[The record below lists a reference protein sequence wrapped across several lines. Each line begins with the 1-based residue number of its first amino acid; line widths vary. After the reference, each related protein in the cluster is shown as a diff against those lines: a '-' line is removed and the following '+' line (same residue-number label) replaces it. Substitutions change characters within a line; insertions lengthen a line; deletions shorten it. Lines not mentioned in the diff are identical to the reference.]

1 MRRSGAFRT
10 FVLFLLCL
18 LIGPTVV
25 FAQGKPEYHPVLGPK
40 PAMLGSGVGSI
51 AVPEGMAFF
60 DARDTRRLMSE
71 GKEIVHGDEVGA
83 LVPIAEDA
91 EWSAVISYNRIGYV
105 KDEEA
110 DRLNA
115 DDILDSIKE
124 GTATD
129 NEERAKQGA
138 APIEVVRWGQPP
150 RYDKKTHTLT
160 WSIVARERQDELL
173 NYSAVVLG
181 RFGILT
187 CTVATGAGQAQ
198 AMQANLQRISSS
210 IAFAQKQDYSAWRSG
225 DRVSDMTL
233 TGLVAGGAGAAA
245 YGAAKVGLLA
255 KLGKWLVVTA
265 LALKKAAIVFL
276 AGLWAAI
283 RAFFRRFRKGK
294 PGEEEALEAAGGPAE
309 VTESAAD
316 EAPGG
321 EE

>member
-1 MRRSGAFRT
+1 MQRPGAIRT
-10 FVLFLLCL
+10 SVLFVFFLLV
-18 LIGPTVV
+18 GAAAAS
-25 FAQGKPEYHPVLGPK
+25 AQGKPAYHPVLGPK
-40 PAMLGSGVGSI
+40 TARLGSGVGSI

-60 DARDTRRLMSE
+60 GAQDTRRLMSE

-83 LVPIAEDA
+83 VVPIAENA
-91 EWSAVISYNRIGYV
+91 EWSAVISYSRIGYV

-115 DDILDSIKE
+115 DEILSSIKE

-150 RYDKKTHTLT
+150 CYDKKTHTLT
-160 WSIVARERQDELL
+160 WSIVAREGEKELL

-181 RFGILT
+181 RFGIMT
-187 CTVATGAGQAQ
+187 CTVATGAGQAE

-210 IAFAQKQDYSAWRSG
+210 IGFAQRQDYAAWRSG
-225 DRVSDMTL
+225 DKVSDMTL
-233 TGLVAGGAGAAA
+233 TGLVAGGTAAAA

-255 KLGKWLVVTA
+255 KLGKWLVVAA
-265 LALKKAAIVFL
+265 LALKKGAIVLL
-276 AGLWAAI
+276 AGVWAAV
-283 RAFFRRFRKGK
+283 RAFFRRLTGRK
-294 PGEEEALEAAGGPAE
+294 EEEAKGAEA
-309 VTESAAD
+309 TESVME